1 MRRRTLAT
9 LGLVLV
15 MLAVVVDPA
24 RAQNVA
30 SGIIAGSVKDASGGV
45 LPGVTVEVASPALIE
60 KTRTAVT
67 DEQGLYRIIDLR
79 AGVYTVT
86 FTLPGFATTVRD
98 GLELSA
104 GFTASVNAEMK
115 LGTLEETI
123 TVTTAT
129 PVVDVQNV
137 LQKTAISN
145 EERASLP
152 LPSNSGAYVTLIPG
166 ATQNNPANQDVG
178 GARSEST
185 QQFTINGNSADDYQ
199 QLRDGMFFG
208 TMLAAGNYMSA
219 VNPTALQ
226 EVTIVT
232 GGGITAESESGGV
245 LVNIVPRDGGN
256 LTRGSFVYN
265 FGSKA
270 LQSNN
275 INDALRARGASAPTE
290 IRTLYEVAGGLGGPL
305 LKDRL
310 WYFAD
315 SRKWVSSNNLAGQ
328 YYNKLQGSLF
338 YEPDLSRPAYD
349 LGTFTSGSIRLT
361 AKVSE
366 KDVINWTGTIEK
378 NCDCFL
384 NIANGLRAPEAT
396 SHAKYWPNWRT
407 QATWSRPFSSK
418 FLLQAGMTIVKGQ
431 QHGDEVQEG
440 GSFTDRSVL
449 DTSRNFRYGAPGQ
462 GLAVQ
467 QAWGSYTFGQRNQHV
482 SLSYVTGSHS
492 IKVGLQHRDAPR
504 TQEYFINDN
513 MSFTFNGR
521 TPTSVTYFA
530 GPLPQAV
537 HQRTIGTYIQDQWTL
552 NRLTLN
558 YGVRLDVLNA
568 DIPEQRLPG
577 GPYGLPVMGTIAP
590 ATFAALPSVLG
601 WRDVTPRIGGA
612 YDVFGNGKTAV
623 KAYLAQYVAF
633 QSNAGLLANI
643 NPLASMVTAVTRTWS
658 DANGNYVPEEAELGP
673 LSNNAFGTIVQN
685 TTYSREMTHGW
696 SVRPNNWQGSV
707 SVQQELRNGVA
718 LNIGYFRTWYNNFTV
733 TDNLAVG
740 PSDFNE
746 FCFNAPTDPRLP
758 ENVSGK
764 QICGLYDINPN
775 RFGQVNNEVVPAE
788 KFGKQTR
795 VYNGASVSFQARLG
809 KGRLI
814 QGGVSTGRTVTDR
827 CFVVDSPGELYNCKN
842 TPPWS
847 AGTQV
852 KLSAIYPLPY
862 GFQAS
867 AVYQNLPGIPTSANI
882 TATNAQVS
890 PSLGRNLGS
899 CGSRIPCNGTVTIAM
914 INPGEFY
921 SEPRGNQVDV
931 RLTRRIHVVGLDIE
945 PEVNFYNVFNANN
958 ILTMNQTF
966 GPSWQNVT
974 ALLAPRLIKFGARV
988 VF

>member
-1 MRRRTLAT
+1 MRRRTIAT
-9 LGLVLV
+9 LGSALVL
-15 MLAVVVDPA
+15 LAVVADSA
-24 RAQNVA
+24 RAQTVA
-30 SGIIAGSVKDASGGV
+30 SGIIAGVVKDASGGV

-67 DEQGLYRIIDLR
+67 DDQGLYRIVDLR

-86 FTLPGFATTVRD
+86 FTLAGFSTTVRD
-98 GLELSA
+98 KLELSA

-123 TVTTAT
+123 TVTSAS

-185 QQFTINGNSADDYQ
+185 QQFTINGNSSDDYQ

-256 LTRGSFVYN
+256 STRGSFVYN
-265 FGSKA
+265 FGSHS

-275 INDALRARGASAPTE
+275 INDALRARGANAPTV
-290 IRTLYEVAGGLGGPL
+290 IRELYEVAGGVGGPL
-305 LKDRL
+305 MKDRL

-315 SRKWVSSNNLAGQ
+315 ARKWVSSNNMAGQ
-328 YYNKLQGSLF
+328 YYNKLQGTLF
-338 YEPDLSRPAYD
+338 YEPDLDRPAYD
-349 LGTFTSGSIRLT
+349 LGTFSSTSIRLT
-361 AKVSE
+361 TKVSE
-366 KDVINWTGTIEK
+366 KDVITWTGTLEN

-384 NIANGLRAPEAT
+384 NISNGQRAPEAT
-396 SHAKYWPNWRT
+396 SDAKYWPNWRM
-407 QATWSRPFSSK
+407 QATWSRPFSNK
-418 FLLQAGMTIVKGQ
+418 LLLQAGMTIVKGQ
-431 QHGDEVQEG
+431 QHGDELQEG

-449 DTSRNFRYGAPGQ
+449 DSSRNFRYGAPGQ

-467 QAWGSYTFGQRNQHV
+467 QAWGSYTFGQRNQFV
-482 SLSYVTGSHS
+482 SLAYVTGSHS
-492 IKVGLQHRDAPR
+492 IKVGFQNRDAPR
-504 TQEYFINDN
+504 TQVYFINDN

-530 GPLPQAV
+530 GPLPQEV
-537 HQRTIGTYIQDQWTL
+537 HQRTMGTYLQDQWTMG
-552 NRLTLN
+552 RLTLN
-558 YGVRLDVLNA
+558 YGIRLDILNA
-568 DIPEQRLPG
+568 DIPEQTLPG
-577 GPYGLPVMGTIAP
+577 GPYGKPVVGTIAP

-601 WRDVTPRIGGA
+601 WRDVTPRFGAA
-612 YDVFGNGKTAV
+612 YDLFGNGKTAI

-643 NPLASMVTAVTRTWS
+643 NPLASMVTSVNRTWN
-658 DANGNYVPEEAELGP
+658 DANGNYVPEEPELGP
-673 LSNNAFGTIVQN
+673 LSNTAFGTVVQT
-685 TTYSREMTHGW
+685 TTYSRDITHGW
-696 SVRPNNWQGSV
+696 SVRPNNWQGSL
-707 SVQQELRNGVA
+707 SVQQELRPGVA
-718 LNIGYFRTWYNNFTV
+718 LNVGYFRTWYNNFTL

-740 PSDFNE
+740 PSDYKE
-746 FCFNAPTDPRLP
+746 YCFAAPTDARLP
-758 ENVSGK
+758 DDVSGQ
-764 QICGLYDINPN
+764 QICGLYDLNPDK
-775 RFGQVNNEVVPAE
+775 FGQVNNVVVPAE
-788 KFGKQTR
+788 GYGDQTR

-809 KGRLI
+809 KGRLV
-814 QGGVSTGRTVTDR
+814 QGGFATGRTVTDR
-827 CFVVDSPGELYNCKN
+827 CFVVDSPQEMYNCNN
-842 TPPWS
+842 TPPWM
-847 AGTQV
+847 AGTQF
-852 KLSAIYPLPY
+852 KFSMIYPLPL

-867 AVYQNLPGIPTSANI
+867 AVYQNLPPISTSANI

-899 CGSRIPCNGTVTIAM
+899 CGSRVPCNGTVTIAM
-914 INPGEFY
+914 INPGEY
-921 SEPRGNQVDV
+921 YTEPRGNQLDL
-931 RLTRRIHVVGLDIE
+931 RLTWRKQIMGFNIE
-945 PEVNFYNVFNANN
+945 PELNLFNAFNANN
-958 ILTMNQTF
+958 ILTMNQQY

-974 ALLAPRLIKFGARV
+974 ALLAPRLVKFGVRAT
-988 VF
+988 F